1 LLPLSRRAGEGSSS
15 EARTGEGQK
24 WRIKMNK
31 TLYRTEKDKMIG
43 GVCGGLGRYFDLDP
57 TLVRLIFAVIFFG
70 YGAGVMIYI
79 LLWIIMPSEEMLEE
93 RKNWVANNKDSN
105 KVEVVVTPEEVVE
118 NGEEK

>member
-1 LLPLSRRAGEGSSS
+1 
-15 EARTGEGQK
+15 
-24 WRIKMNK
+24 MNK

-93 RKNWVANNKDSN
+93 RKNWAANNKDSN